1 MSSRDHHGQGD
12 GSKIFS
18 FFPLFP
24 NSVPEVLNTQARL
37 LGHPRFLG
45 QKLYLSRI
53 SHSYHFRMH
62 LTDIQPPVP
71 AFCGLRVSLV
81 TTAHSATYMVA
92 QMHWRICAHLP
103 AGAMYTHP
111 SSLAVQVGL
120 LWGDVPHCPSQ
131 LPGRIKHHFHTVVAD
146 QKTFPLF
153 VAFSFFLFPLLLHL
167 HLLNVILPLE
177 SLSQGI

>member
-103 AGAMYTHP
+103 EVALSEHWQELCILTPAHLLFKWDYSGVMFHAVPH
-111 SSLAVQVGL
+111 SSLAGL
-120 LWGDVPHCPSQ
+120 S
-131 LPGRIKHHFHTVVAD
+131 T
-146 QKTFPLF
+146 TFT
-153 VAFSFFLFPLLLHL
+153 
-167 HLLNVILPLE
+167 
-177 SLSQGI
+177 QW